1 MRPFQY
7 IQINDWWHP
16 HIPLLSSSL
25 YSGIW
30 ERICGAVWEATL
42 GQETK
47 SGLVWGQAV
56 RAGIQ
61 VPVAKAFPQGGK
73 KNTETKN
80 GRFSLIS
87 YESNVL

>member
-7 IQINDWWHP
+7 MQINDWWHP

-61 VPVAKAFPQGGK
+61 VPTGGK
-73 KNTETKN
+73 KKKHWNKEWKIQFN
-80 GRFSLIS
+80 KLWK
-87 YESNVL
+87 